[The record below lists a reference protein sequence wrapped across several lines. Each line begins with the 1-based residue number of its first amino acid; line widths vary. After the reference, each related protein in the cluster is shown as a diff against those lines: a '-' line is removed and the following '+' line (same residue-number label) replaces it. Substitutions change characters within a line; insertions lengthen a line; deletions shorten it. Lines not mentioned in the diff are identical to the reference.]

1 MSTFLTTVPE
11 FSFTDWQVCLLG
23 VGTVFVGLIGVILV
37 CFIIG
42 AITSKIGG
50 KKEDVQASDAK
61 SSQTAQNAEI
71 QNREEFVAAISA
83 ALAEYMGED
92 VNSFRIVSIKKI

>member
-42 AITSKIGG
+42 AVVSKIGG
-50 KKEDVQASDAK
+50 KKEEVQTPAPA
-61 SSQTAQNAEI
+61 QTVQNDEI

>member
-1 MSTFLTTVPE
+1 MNNFLTTVPE
-11 FSFTDWQVCLLG
+11 FSFADWQVCLLG

-37 CFIIG
+37 CIIIG
-42 AITSKIGG
+42 AIVGKIGG
-50 KKEDVQASDAK
+50 KKEEQPVVAK
-61 SSQTAQNAEI
+61 APAVTQNEQI

-92 VNSFRIVSIKKI
+92 ANSFRIVSIKKI